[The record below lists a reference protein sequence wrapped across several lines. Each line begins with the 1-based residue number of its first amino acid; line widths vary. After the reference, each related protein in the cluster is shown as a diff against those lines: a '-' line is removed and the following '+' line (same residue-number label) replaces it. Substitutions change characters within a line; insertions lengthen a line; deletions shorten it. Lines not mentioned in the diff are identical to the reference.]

1 MKIGIVGTGYVGL
14 VTGACLAEVGHDVVC
29 IDRDAGKIALLETG
43 GCPIYEPGLPELIGR
58 NRNSGRLTFSTRI
71 GDGVRDAEA
80 VFIAVGTPPG
90 ANGDAD
96 LRFVHAVAEEIADHL
111 SGFTVVVTKSTVPVG
126 TGDQVEGL
134 IRRRR
139 AGADFAVVSNPEFL
153 REGCAIGDFL
163 KPDRIVVGADEPRA
177 REVMAA
183 VYQPLTRQGAPLLM
197 TERRT
202 SELIKYASNAFLA
215 VKISYINEMAD
226 LCEEVGADALKVA
239 EGMGLDP
246 RIGGRFLQPGPG
258 YGGSCFPKDT
268 KALLSTGAQSG
279 VRLRVVQAAEEA
291 NADRKRCLA
300 ARVTAV
306 AGDLQG
312 KTVAVLGLAFKAG
325 TDDMREAASLD
336 LIPELQARGATVR
349 AFDPEAM
356 EAAAPMLPGAIFCRD
371 AYHAL
376 DGADVAIV
384 LTEWD
389 DFADLDLGRAAE
401 RMRRRLMVDFR
412 NLYRPGDVT
421 AAGIDYVSLGRPAA
435 SAERHRRAVSSVD
448 ADEAQPLQ
456 RAVAE

>member
-1 MKIGIVGTGYVGL
+1 MPVISRAKRRI
-14 VTGACLAEVGHDVVC
+14 
-29 IDRDAGKIALLETG
+29 
-43 GCPIYEPGLPELIGR
+43 PPGLLALPAAL
-58 NRNSGRLTFSTRI
+58 SVSTPAFAH
-71 GDGVRDAEA
+71 GLFDA
-80 VFIAVGTPPG
+80 
-90 ANGDAD
+90 
-96 LRFVHAVAEEIADHL
+96 HL
-111 SGFTVVVTKSTVPVG
+111 
-126 TGDQVEGL
+126 L
-134 IRRRR
+134 
-139 AGADFAVVSNPEFL
+139 
-153 REGCAIGDFL
+153 
-163 KPDRIVVGADEPRA
+163 DR
-177 REVMAA
+177 
-183 VYQPLTRQGAPLLM
+183 APLLL

-356 EAAAPMLPGAIFCRD
+356 DAAAPMLPGAVFCRD

-376 DGADVAIV
+376 DGADVVVV

-389 DFADLDLGRAAE
+389 AFADLDLTRAAG
-401 RMRRRLMVDFR
+401 RMHRRLMVDFR
-412 NLYRPGDVT
+412 NLYQPSDVI

-435 SAERHRRAVSSVD
+435 SADRSRKSGDTPHHE
-448 ADEAQPLQ
+448 EAPPLQ
-456 RAVAE
+456 SAAAE